1 MAQRFDSTIW
11 TTIWRARNKDPKA
24 LNEFVERYKV
34 PILHFIQRH
43 GVPSNDAEELTQEV
57 FLRIFKDN
65 VLGRADRDRGRFRNL
80 LLTLTRNVIKDDLRR
95 RNAMKRGG
103 HRVILSLDHAAQDEM
118 RLGDSVGEQASEEE
132 FDRLWVRNILKL
144 ALDKLRKE
152 NETYFTAFTLLLDEM
167 DYKTIAD
174 RMSKSVK
181 DIDNY
186 IYRSKQKLIRYIQ
199 GEIAGYSSSTEEYQD
214 EIRYLSR
221 YITAATERKK

>member
-24 LNEFVERYKV
+24 LNEFVERYKT
-34 PILHFIQRH
+34 PIFHFISRH
-43 GVPSNDAEELTQEV
+43 GVPTNDAEELTQEV

-65 VLGRADRDRGRFRNL
+65 VLKRADRDRGRFRNL

-95 RNAMKRGG
+95 RSAMKRGG
-103 HRVILSLDHAAQDEM
+103 NRVILSLDHSPQEEM
-118 RLGDSVGEQASEEE
+118 KLGDAIGTEAAEEE
-132 FDRLWVRNILKL
+132 FDRLWVRNILKY
-144 ALDKLRKE
+144 ALEKLKTE
-152 NETYFTAFTLLLDEM
+152 NEVYFTAFTMLLDEM

-174 RMSKSVK
+174 RMSKSLK

-186 IYRSKQKLIRYIQ
+186 IYRAKQKLIRFIQ
-199 GEIAGYSSSTEEYQD
+199 QEIAAYSASTEEFQD

-221 YITAATERKK
+221 YISAATDRKK